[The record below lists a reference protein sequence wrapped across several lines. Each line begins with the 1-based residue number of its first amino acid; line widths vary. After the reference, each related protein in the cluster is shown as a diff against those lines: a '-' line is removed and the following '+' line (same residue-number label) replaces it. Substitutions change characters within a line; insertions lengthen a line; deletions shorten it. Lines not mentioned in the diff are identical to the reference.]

1 MSLTIRAKG
10 ILLVSLI
17 ILGFVLNFVVT
28 AGAFSTSRDDYD
40 RLDTILSQESM
51 LKSLM
56 VSGLLFNSAR
66 QVATND
72 LSQEIAKKTMQKAY
86 ATMGEDLEKLSKLN
100 PSLYQKVEAKAQ
112 AFIDHAS
119 SLHKM
124 VLENIK
130 PSQQEGKKSL
140 KLWRE
145 VKFALED
152 EMKNLTIQAKNEKDN
167 FHILLERSQFTIG
180 FISLVELLLFTIII
194 LFILRSIIKPINE
207 VKNIAA
213 DLSQGDGDLTSRLS
227 LNRQDELGDTCGHI
241 DAFIHKIHTLVDNAK
256 RLSNENASISQE
268 LSSTAH
274 NVGINTEK
282 TNEIVEATTQNALKT
297 ESKLTSFIEEARKN
311 KDEITTANLEL
322 EKANSEVHTLAE
334 KVSQNAQAETEL
346 AHQMQRLSND
356 ADQARGILSVIGDIA
371 DQTNLLALNAAIEAA
386 RAGEHGRGF
395 AVVADEVRQLAERTQ
410 KSLVEI
416 NATINVIVQSITDT
430 SGYMNQNAQEVQ
442 TLLDLTSSV
451 QSRIA
456 QAVSKV
462 LFALE
467 ASDQSANHFI
477 QTGESVK
484 SIVNQIH
491 TISELSSNNARSVEE
506 ISAAAEHLGKLTEN
520 LNQKL
525 SEFRT

>member
-1 MSLTIRAKG
+1 MQLTIRSKG
-10 ILLVSLI
+10 ILLVVLI
-17 ILGFVLNFVVT
+17 VLGFAINFIIT
-28 AGAFSTSRDDYD
+28 AGAFSTSREDYN

-72 LSQEIAKKTMQKAY
+72 LTQNMAKKTMQKAFT
-86 ATMGEDLEKLSKLN
+86 TMGEDLEALKGLSPELH
-100 PSLYQKVEAKAQ
+100 SKVAAKAQ
-112 AFIDHAS
+112 AFINHS
-119 SLHKM
+119 QSLHK
-124 VLENIK
+124 VVSDNIK
-130 PSQQEGKKSL
+130 PEPQEAKKSL
-140 KLWRE
+140 ALWRD

-152 EMKNLTIQAKNEKDN
+152 EMKNLTTLAQKEKDN
-167 FHILLERSQFTIG
+167 FHSLLERSQFTIG
-180 FISLVELLLFTIII
+180 LISLVELLLFTIII
-194 LFILRSIIKPINE
+194 LFIIRSITKPIND
-207 VKNIAA
+207 VKNIAS
-213 DLSQGDGDLTSRLS
+213 DLSQGEGNLTSRLN
-227 LNRQDELGDTCGHI
+227 LDRQDELGETCNHI
-241 DAFIHKIHTLVDNAK
+241 DGFIHKIHTLVSDAK
-256 RLSNENASISQE
+256 KLSNENASISQE

-282 TNEIVEATTQNALKT
+282 TNEIVETTTQNATKT
-297 ESKLTSFIEEARKN
+297 ESTLASFIEEAYKN
-311 KDEITTANLEL
+311 KNEITTANQEL
-322 EKANSEVHTLAE
+322 EKANSEVHTLAQ
-334 KVSQNAQAETEL
+334 KVNENAQAETEL

-356 ADQARGILSVIGDIA
+356 ADQVKGILGVIGDIA

-395 AVVADEVRQLAERTQ
+395 AVVADEVRKLAERTQ

-416 NATINVIVQSITDT
+416 NATINVIVQAITDA
-430 SGYMNQNAQEVQ
+430 SGHMNQNAQEVQ